1 MVLKVLR
8 LLITQGNP
16 LLHKDSLTISSF
28 DSTVINVSVSNITI
42 NLSVPEKSVVS
53 AVYDVVKNP
62 QCATEIK
69 YADPQE
75 IPAILFKYIRGTCAD
90 KQYIK
95 YDPDK
100 NTVLHK
106 DPVTGKEISKEL
118 KKYRNDYLTKNV
130 VVYDYTYHIQYM
142 PTDIQRSMNE
152 LTRPMFD
159 SGKKKDDPIPG
170 ADVIK
175 MCASGDHRM
184 YKLPHASKKFFRDVV
199 DNVDREI
206 KLT

>member
-1 MVLKVLR
+1 MQKKDFEFVLKEDYMANTGHAV
-8 LLITQGNP
+8 NN
-16 LLHKDSLTISSF
+16 TIYSGDHSNN
-28 DSTVINVSVSNITI
+28 SINITI

-53 AVYDVVKNP
+53 AVYDAVKKP

-95 YDPDK
+95 YDPNK
-100 NTVLHK
+100 NAVLHK
-106 DPVTGKEISKEL
+106 DPVTGKEVSKEL
-118 KKYRNDYLTKNV
+118 KKYRNDYLTKNA
-130 VVYDYTYHIQYM
+130 VVYDHTYHIQYM

-152 LTRPMFD
+152 LARPMFD

-184 YKLPHASKKFFRDVV
+184 YKLPHASKKFFSDVV